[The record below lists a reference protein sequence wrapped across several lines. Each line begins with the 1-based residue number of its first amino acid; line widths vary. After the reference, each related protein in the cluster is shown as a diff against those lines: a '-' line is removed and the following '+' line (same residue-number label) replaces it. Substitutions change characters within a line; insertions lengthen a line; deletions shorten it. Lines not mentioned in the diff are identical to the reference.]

1 MSNLDVGNVFQYDVN
16 SNVHTL
22 LYGYCKT
29 TKNENHEHQSAM
41 NGFFYMMLVLMHI
54 FSCACIVKKQKIKP
68 LNVKP

>member
-22 LYGYCKT
+22 LYGYCRTIENPKHQT
-29 TKNENHEHQSAM
+29 TMKVS
-41 NGFFYMMLVLMHI
+41 FYMMLVQMHI
-54 FSCACIVKKQKIKP
+54 FSCASIIKKQNIKT